1 MKILLSI
8 AVLGLISTQIQAD
21 VWGDGYTRD
30 DGTYVQG
37 HYRTRP
43 NHSIYDNYSTKG
55 NSNPWTG
62 KKGTNS
68 YGYGYDK
75 PRRSNRPIDTFK

>member
-8 AVLGLISTQIQAD
+8 VVLGLISTQIQAD
-21 VWGDGYTRD
+21 VWVDGYTRD

-37 HYRTRP
+37 HHRTRP

-55 NSNPWTG
+55 NTNPWTG
-62 KKGTNS
+62 EKGTKS
-68 YGYGYDK
+68 YDYGYSK
-75 PRRSNRPIDTFK
+75 PRRSKRLSDVLR